1 MRFIKLGLISVV
13 VLVLLASAFSL
24 VIPSTVIVSRAVDI
38 RSYKQP
44 VYQLVGSLDQWH
56 NWVEGMNSAAVKV
69 YNADS
74 AQLAKTTVVVQ
85 QRTDSTI
92 ISKWSNP
99 GSADQV
105 STIRLIADSA
115 NKVVVV
121 QWQFVQ
127 QVKWYPWEKISS
139 MMNDKIIGT
148 MIEKNLATLKQ
159 NVEAGNT
166 SN

>member
-13 VLVLLASAFSL
+13 VLMALAAAFSL
-24 VIPSTVIVSRAVDI
+24 VIPSTIIVSRAVDI
-38 RSYKQP
+38 QSYKQP
-44 VYQLVGSLDQWH
+44 VYQLVSNLNQWR
-56 NWVEGMNSAAVKV
+56 NWVEGMNSNAVII

-74 AQLAKTTVVVQ
+74 AKLGHSMVVISR
-85 QRTDSTI
+85 RTDSTV
-92 ISKWSNP
+92 ISNWTNA
-99 GSADQV
+99 GAADQL
-105 STIRLIADSA
+105 STIRLIADSS

-159 NVEAGNT
+159 VAETGRPG
-166 SN
+166 

>member
-13 VLVLLASAFSL
+13 VLVVLASAFSL

-44 VYQLVGSLDQWH
+44 VYQLVGNLDQWR
-56 NWVEGMNSAAVKV
+56 NWVEGMNSDAVKV
-69 YNADS
+69 FSSDS

-92 ISKWSNP
+92 ISKWSNA
-99 GSADQV
+99 SAADQV
-105 STIRLIADSA
+105 STIRLIADSS
-115 NKVVVV
+115 NKIVVV

-159 NVEAGNT
+159 VVETGRPE
-166 SN
+166 

>member
-13 VLVLLASAFSL
+13 VLIVLASAFSL

-44 VYQLVGSLDQWH
+44 VYQLVGSLDQWR
-56 NWVEGMNSAAVKV
+56 NWVEGMNSDAVKV
-69 YNADS
+69 FSADS

-92 ISKWSNP
+92 ISKWSNA
-99 GSADQV
+99 GSADQL

-115 NKVVVV
+115 NKIVVV

-127 QVKWYPWEKISS
+127 KVKWYPWEKISS

-159 NVEAGNT
+159 VAETGRPE
-166 SN
+166 